1 MHRGLRMLTH
11 LINANVIDVVEGRV
25 LSDRTVNLR
34 DGRIL
39 NIAEERPMSGSG
51 QVIDLKGLALIP
63 GLIDC
68 HCHVLQSTSN
78 LAALAAESPL
88 YAAAR
93 AFETMKGMLL
103 RGFTTI
109 RDVGGADFGI
119 AKAVEE
125 DRVAGPRVFYGGK
138 ALTATGGHGDYRS
151 AGQYAQDESYWV
163 PRISRLCEG
172 VAALRT
178 AVRDEVR
185 KGAHHIKI
193 MANGGVASPTDRI
206 TSDQYSEEEI
216 RAVVDEAEM
225 AGLYVAAHT
234 YTARSIARAVRNG
247 VRSVEH
253 GNLADDETLDLLK
266 QAGAFLVP
274 TLIIF
279 RGLAEEGV
287 ADGLP
292 AELAGKLGDMFERGI
307 GVVEKAHRLGI
318 PMAFGTDLIGA
329 MHRRQSEEFELRAD
343 VVPAADLLRSATN
356 IGARLLRRDDELG
369 QIAPGFVADLIAVD
383 GNPLDDIR
391 VLANPDRRFKLIVKG
406 GSIVKNSLDA

>member
-1 MHRGLRMLTH
+1 MLTI
-11 LINANVIDVVEGRV
+11 LENASVIDVVAGQLKPDCRIV
-25 LSDRTVNLR
+25 LDDSKIVEVGAGPLAASNARR
-34 DGRIL
+34 
-39 NIAEERPMSGSG
+39 
-51 QVIDLKGLALIP
+51 IDLKGMTVMP

-78 LAALAAESPL
+78 LAALAVESPL

-93 AFETMKGMLL
+93 AFEIMKGMLH

-109 RDVGGADFGI
+109 RDAGGADFGI
-119 AKAVEE
+119 ARAVAEG
-125 DRVAGPRVFYGGK
+125 RVEGPRIIYCGK

-151 AGQYAQDESYWV
+151 SGQYYEDPSYWV
-163 PRISRLCEG
+163 PRISRLCDG
-172 VAALRT
+172 VADLRR

-216 RAVVDEAEM
+216 AAVVDEAQM
-225 AGLYVAAHT
+225 AGLYVSSHT
-234 YTARSIARAVRNG
+234 YTARSIQRAVRNG

-253 GNLADDETLDLLK
+253 GNLADDETLQLIK
-266 QAGAFLVP
+266 SKGAFLVP

-279 RGLAEEGV
+279 KALAEEGV
-287 ADGLP
+287 SDGLP
-292 AELAGKLGDMFERGI
+292 RELVGKLGNMMEQGM
-307 GVVEKAHRLGI
+307 GVVEEAHRAGI

-343 VVPAADLLRSATN
+343 LVPAADLLRSVTVTGATLIQREN
-356 IGARLLRRDDELG
+356 ELG
-369 QIAPGFVADLIAVD
+369 QVADGFEADLIAVD
-383 GNPLDDIR
+383 GNPLENIR
-391 VLANPDRRFKLIVKG
+391 LLADPNMHLKLIIKG
-406 GSIVKNSLDA
+406 GRIVKDETLH

>member
-1 MHRGLRMLTH
+1 VLDYLT
-11 LINANVIDVVEGRV
+11 NADVIDVAEGR
-25 LSDRTVNLR
+25 LLAGRTVRLEHGR
-34 DGRIL
+34 VAAVTEERPRPGAGRIL
-39 NIAEERPMSGSG
+39 
-51 QVIDLKGLALIP
+51 DLGGLTLIP

-68 HCHVLQSTSN
+68 HCHVMQSTTN
-78 LAALAAESPL
+78 LALLAAESPL

-93 AFETMKGMLL
+93 AFEIMQGMLQ

-109 RDVGGADFGI
+109 RDAGGADFGI

-125 DRVAGPRVFYGGK
+125 GRVPGPRIFYCGK

-172 VAALRT
+172 VTALRA

-216 RAVVDEAEM
+216 GAVVDEAEM
-225 AGLYVAAHT
+225 AGLYVASHT
-234 YTARSIARAVRNG
+234 YTARSIARAVRCG
-247 VRSVEH
+247 VRSIEH
-253 GNLADDETLDLLK
+253 GNLADDETLALMK
-266 QAGAFLVP
+266 QAGSFLVP
-274 TLIIF
+274 TLVVF
-279 RGLAEEGV
+279 RALAEEGV

-292 AELAGKLGDMFERGI
+292 AELTGKLGDMFERGL

-318 PMAFGTDLIGA
+318 PMAFGSDLIGG
-329 MHRRQSEEFELRAD
+329 MHRRQSEEFALRAD
-343 VVPAADLLRSATN
+343 VVPAADLLRSATLG
-356 IGARLLRRDDELG
+356 GARLLRREAELG
-369 QIAPGFVADLIAVD
+369 QIAPGFLADLVAVD
-383 GNPLDDIR
+383 GNPLEDIR
-391 VLANPDRRFKLIVKG
+391 LLADPERRFRLIVKG
-406 GSIVKNSLDA
+406 GAVVKNTLDGRARE

>member
-1 MHRGLRMLTH
+1 MLICLT
-11 LINANVIDVVEGRV
+11 NANVLDVAE
-25 LSDRTVNLR
+25 
-34 DGRIL
+34 GRIL
-39 NIAEERPMSGSG
+39 GGRTVHLEQGRIAAVAEEKPISSAEH
-51 QVIDLKGLALIP
+51 VVDLKGLTLIP

-93 AFETMKGMLL
+93 AFEIMKGMLM

-125 DRVAGPRVFYGGK
+125 GRVQGPRIFYGGK

-172 VAALRT
+172 VASLRT

-225 AGLYVAAHT
+225 AGLYVCSHT
-234 YTARSIARAVRNG
+234 YTARSIIRAVRSG
-247 VRSVEH
+247 VRSIEH
-253 GNLADDETLDLLK
+253 GNLADDETLDLMK
-266 QAGAFLVP
+266 KAGSFLVP
-274 TLIIF
+274 TLTIF
-279 RGLAEEGV
+279 RSLAEEGV

-292 AELAGKLGDMFERGI
+292 AELTGKLGDMFERGM

-318 PMAFGTDLIGA
+318 PMAFGSDLIGA

-343 VVPAADLLRSATN
+343 IVPAADLLRSATLT
-356 IGARLLRRDDELG
+356 GAQLLRQEQELG
-369 QIAPGFVADLIAVD
+369 QVAPGFLADLIAVD

-391 VLANPDRRFKLIVKG
+391 VLADPDRRFKLIVKNG
-406 GSIVKNSLDA
+406 AVVKNTLDA

>member
-1 MHRGLRMLTH
+1 MLLYLT
-11 LINANVIDVVEGRV
+11 NANVLDVIK
-25 LSDRTVNLR
+25 
-34 DGRIL
+34 GRIL
-39 NIAEERPMSGSG
+39 TDMTICLEGGKIVDVSEEPIQSGAE
-51 QVIDLKGLALIP
+51 QVLDLKGLTLIP

-78 LAALAAESPL
+78 LAALASMSPF
-88 YAAAR
+88 YAASR
-93 AFETMKGMLL
+93 AFEIMKGMLL

-125 DRVAGPRVFYGGK
+125 GRVLGPRIFYCGK

-151 AGQYAQDESYWV
+151 AGQYAQDESYYI

-172 VAALRT
+172 VSALRT

-216 RAVVDEAEM
+216 RAVVDEATM
-225 AGLYVAAHT
+225 AGLYVASHT

-253 GNLADDETLDLLK
+253 GNLADDETLHLMK
-266 QAGAFLVP
+266 QSGSFLVP

-292 AELAGKLGDMFERGI
+292 PELTGKLGNMLERGI
-307 GVVEKAHRLGI
+307 GVIEKAYRLDI
-318 PMAFGTDLIGA
+318 PMAFGSDLIGA

-343 VVPAADLLRSATN
+343 VVPAADLLRSATVV
-356 IGARLLRRDDELG
+356 GAKLLRREEELG
-369 QIAPGFVADLIAVD
+369 QIAPGFLADIIAVD

-391 VLANPDRRFKLIVKG
+391 LLADPDRHFKLIVKG
-406 GSIVKNSLDA
+406 GAIIKNSLEA